1 MIKIIDGDLLEAKE
15 KYILHQTNSIT
26 NNAGGLA
33 LYLFLKYPFADVY
46 KNRIENDVPGTVKV
60 CGNGKD
66 QRYVI
71 NAFGQFYPG
80 PPKYQGIDTAEKRQ
94 EYFSQCLQQ
103 VSQIENLESI
113 AFPYLIGCG
122 LAKGKWENYLKM
134 IGDFSNMDSMK
145 DVSVIIYRKL

>member
-1 MIKIIDGDLLEAKE
+1 MIKIIEGDLLEAKE
-15 KYILHQTNSIT
+15 KYILHQTNCLT

-33 LYLFLKYPFADVY
+33 LYLFLKFPYSNVY
-46 KNRIENDVPGTVKV
+46 KDRTSNDTPGTIKV

-71 NAFGQFYPG
+71 NAFGQYYPG
-80 PPKYQGIDTAEKRQ
+80 PPKFQGRDSAQKRQ
-94 EYFSQCLQQ
+94 EYFSQCLEE
-103 VSQIENLESI
+103 VSKIENLESI

-134 IGDFSNMDSMK
+134 ILDFSNLDCMK
-145 DVSVIIYRKL
+145 DIPVVIYKKD